1 MGINRFGIRFVQF
14 AAMGL
19 SAAVAGP
26 FQSAGGGGGGGGG
39 IVTHAVIL
47 SPHDVVAGPL
57 ELTQQLRVVIAL
69 KLRNQAQLQALISTP
84 GGFTPLT
91 SAQFEAQFS
100 PTETQAQE
108 VANFLMGAGFRNVA
122 IAPNRLLVSG
132 DATVAIVQAA
142 FKTSMVRVY
151 THDGRMAYANSTDV
165 EIPTALQSSVQA
177 VLGLQDVDI
186 MHTFSEPVQQN
197 VVPANLCNPNQN
209 IAQHSDSASPAIISC
224 KVGHY
229 PTDFPSIYAA
239 TDLPTANS
247 VPVGIFTWGDLTQV
261 IQDLN
266 QFTSVH
272 GLPTVSVQV
281 VGPGSSDTSGTGEWD
296 LDSQTI
302 VGMSGGVQKI
312 VFYDAAGYS
321 HADLYSIFNTAVA
334 ADAVKVINGSFGD
347 CETLS
352 RQDGYAAADDN
363 VFAEAVAQGQT
374 LSFSSGDSG
383 ATGYECPAG
392 SLIPNWPA
400 SSQYVVSVGG
410 TSLGT
415 DPDNPDQ
422 WVRENVWN
430 GYSDGCGGATGGSP
444 STFEPM
450 PAWQKNL
457 GQNAGHNTRGVP
469 DIAFD
474 ADPCSGSFIIVDG
487 NTLQYGGTSLASPL
501 FVGAWAR
508 ILAFKAGPIGFAAP
522 LLYGL
527 QARDLHDVT
536 IGNNNGETAAPGWD
550 YTTGFG
556 SLIVTQSAYDLP
568 IHSVP
573 PG

>member
-1 MGINRFGIRFVQF
+1 MSIVRFWGGFLLLLIGGMT
-14 AAMGL
+14 AAL
-19 SAAVAGP
+19 AAS
-26 FQSAGGGGGGGGG
+26 QSEEV
-39 IVTHAVIL
+39 ITHAVTL
-47 SPHDVVAGPL
+47 SQGDMVVGPL
-57 ELTQQLRVVIAL
+57 ASTQPLHVVVAL
-69 KLRNQAQLQALISTP
+69 KLRNQVQLQALISTP
-84 GGFTPLT
+84 DGFVPLT

-100 PTETQAQE
+100 PTQAQAQQI
-108 VANFLMGAGFRNVA
+108 ANFLSNAGFTNVV

-132 DATVAIVQAA
+132 DASTAIVQAT
-142 FKTSMVRVY
+142 FETSIVSVH
-151 THDGRMAYANSTDV
+151 TSDGREAYANSTDIQV
-165 EIPTALQSSVQA
+165 PTALQNSIQA
-177 VLGLQDVDI
+177 VLGLQNI
-186 MHTFSEPVQQN
+186 HIAHTFAEPTQPI
-197 VVPANLCNPNQN
+197 VPASPCNPTQTLGQQPG
-209 IAQHSDSASPAIISC
+209 AVSPSVISC
-224 KVGHY
+224 KVGHD
-229 PTDFPSIYAA
+229 PTDFPSTYTA
-239 TDLPTANS
+239 TALPTAS
-247 VPVGIFTWGDLTQV
+247 AVPVGIFTWGNLTQV

-266 QFTSVH
+266 QFTSKH

-281 VGPGSSDTSGTGEWD
+281 VGPGSGDTSGIGEWD

-302 VGMSGGVQKI
+302 IGMSGGVQKI
-312 VFYDAAGYS
+312 VLYDAAGYS
-321 HADLYSIFNTAVA
+321 HADLYSIYDTAVA

-352 RQDGYAAADDN
+352 KQDGYAAADDN

-400 SSQYVVSVGG
+400 SSQYVISVGG

-415 DPDNPDQ
+415 DPDDSNL
-422 WVRENVWN
+422 WVRENAWN

-457 GQNAGHNTRGVP
+457 GQNVGHSTRGVP

-487 NTLQYGGTSLASPL
+487 SAVQYGGTSLASPL

-508 ILAFKAGPIGFAAP
+508 ILAFKAGPIGWAAP

-527 QARDLHDVT
+527 QVRDFHDITV
-536 IGNNNGETAAPGWD
+536 GNNNGETAAPGWD

-556 SLIVTQSAYDLP
+556 SLILTQAAYDLP
-568 IHSVP
+568 IHQGPPDNPPVP